1 MHRFPVVGNA
11 LGGRGAS
18 LGAVLRAM
26 DWTGPT
32 SAAQVPPLRVGERGE
47 FDIQGRVQG
56 KALSAQRGSNVR
68 SL

>member
-1 MHRFPVVGNA
+1 
-11 LGGRGAS
+11 
-18 LGAVLRAM
+18 M